1 MSTSTKITDNSK
13 HPVGIGG
20 WLLLP
25 IAVLLV
31 TVYGAFDDFQHT
43 TMVLLGP
50 ELWVAFKTPGTYFY
64 HSPWVV
70 LIVASGIIQISILV
84 FSLVALVSIYLKKKI
99 VPRLMIVIYVL
110 ALCLVA
116 VDMAVT
122 FFFIATVSPDI
133 ANQMTPE
140 LLKKLVGVS
149 VGAIIFI
156 PYFIKS
162 KRVKNTFVN

>member
-1 MSTSTKITDNSK
+1 MSTLTKVKDNSK
-13 HPVGIGG
+13 QPVGIGG
-20 WLLLP
+20 WLLVP

-31 TVYGAFDDFQHT
+31 TVYGAIDDFQHT
-43 TMVLLGP
+43 TMVLLGS
-50 ELWVAFKTPGTYFY
+50 ELWVAFTTPGTYFY
-64 HSPWVV
+64 HSPWVA
-70 LIVASGIIQISILV
+70 LIVASGTIQISILI

-99 VPRLMIVIYVL
+99 VPRLMIGIYVL

-122 FFFIATVSPDI
+122 FFFIATVSPDL

-140 LLKKLVGVS
+140 LLRKLVGVS
-149 VGAIIFI
+149 VGAIILI